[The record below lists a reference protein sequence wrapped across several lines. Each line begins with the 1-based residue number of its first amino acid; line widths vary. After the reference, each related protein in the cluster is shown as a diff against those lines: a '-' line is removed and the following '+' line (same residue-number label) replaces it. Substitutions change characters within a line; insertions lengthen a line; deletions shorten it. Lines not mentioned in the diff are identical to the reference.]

1 MISYFSPLINLSL
14 TTCSHDEED
23 GHDDGLS
30 SRTEGHLV
38 PGLVPSG
45 EHYRLGRC
53 GKGSMVLAPQK
64 GGGIIQG

>member
-30 SRTEGHLV
+30 SRGVGHLV
-38 PGLVPSG
+38 PGPLWGALQTRQVWEG
-45 EHYRLGRC
+45 EY
-53 GKGSMVLAPQK
+53 GSST
-64 GGGIIQG
+64 QGWRNNAGVKY